1 VESDLT
7 YGDSF
12 SISFDLPDRLLGF
25 INQFEEEIRKA
36 IPEIISNITALLEI
50 QWKQEATNSLK
61 SVEKY
66 NNSFSQREI
75 SPFHIILEN
84 NHPAVFFLESGT
96 APFDMK
102 RMLDT
107 SAHVKVSEKT
117 GNRYIR
123 IPFEGKVKDYIA
135 GGVDKS
141 EIRAMAGSTFSIKST
156 GGRERRIITKYGDRL
171 TDMGGLGVKRKYFTV
186 LNATREKLPN
196 KTNSPNMGFTPYT
209 EYKAATTID
218 YTWKSSPY
226 ENAVK
231 MVDFQ
236 GKTIGMKTFRTIS
249 DASDPNSW
257 IHPGIHASHI
267 AEKAVE
273 AVKTQLDA
281 EIAKVLEPLYNN
293 FNQLGSNAGF
303 D

>member
-1 VESDLT
+1 MDSDST
-7 YGDSF
+7 YGESF
-12 SISFDLPDRLLGF
+12 SISFDLPERLLGF
-25 INQFEEEIRKA
+25 INQFEEEIKKA
-36 IPEIISNITALLEI
+36 VPEIISNVTTLLEI
-50 QWKQEATNSLK
+50 QLKQEATNSLK
-61 SVEKY
+61 SVERY
-66 NNSFSQREI
+66 NNSFSQKQV

-84 NHPAVFFLESGT
+84 NHPAVLILERGSS
-96 APFDMK
+96 PYDLK

-107 SAHVKVSEKT
+107 SSHVKVSKD
-117 GNRYIR
+117 GKRYIR

-135 GGVDKS
+135 GGVDKD
-141 EIRAMAGSTFSIKST
+141 EIRAMAGSHFVTIKNE
-156 GGRERRIITKYGDRL
+156 GRERRIITKYGDRL
-171 TDMGGLGVKRKYFTV
+171 TDMGNVGVKRKYFTV
-186 LNATREKLPN
+186 LNATGEKFPN
-196 KTNSPNMGFTPYT
+196 KTNRPNMGFTPYT

-231 MVDFQ
+231 MTDFQ

-249 DASDPNSW
+249 DNSDPNSW

-273 AVKTQLDA
+273 AVKMQLDA
-281 EIAKVLEPLYNN
+281 EISKVLEPLYNN
-293 FNQLGSNAGF
+293 FEQLGSNAGF

>member
-1 VESDLT
+1 MDIDST
-7 YGDSF
+7 YGESF
-12 SISFDLPDRLLGF
+12 SISFDLPDRFLGF

-36 IPEIISNITALLEI
+36 VPEIVSNITALLEI
-50 QWKQEATNSLK
+50 EWKQEATNSLK

-66 NNSFSQREI
+66 NNSFSQKQV

-84 NHPAVFFLESGT
+84 NHPAVLFLEAGT
-96 APFDMK
+96 SPYDLK

-107 SAHVKVSEKT
+107 SAHVKVSKD
-117 GNRYIR
+117 GKRYMR

-135 GGVDKS
+135 GGVDKN
-141 EIRAMAGSTFSIKST
+141 EIRAMKGSIISSVRDGT
-156 GGRERRIITKYGDRL
+156 REKRIITKYGDRL
-171 TDMGGLGVKRKYFTV
+171 TDMGSTGVKRKYFTV
-186 LNATREKLPN
+186 LNATSEKFPN
-196 KTNSPNMGFTPYT
+196 KNNRPNMGFTPYT

-231 MVDFQ
+231 MTDFQ

-249 DASDPNSW
+249 DNSDPNSW

-273 AVKTQLDA
+273 AVKMQLDA
-281 EIAKVLEPLYNN
+281 EISKVLEPLYNN
-293 FNQLGSNAGF
+293 FNQLGNNAGF

>member
-1 VESDLT
+1 MDSDST
-7 YGDSF
+7 YNDSF
-12 SISFDLPDRLLGF
+12 SISFDLPERLLGF
-25 INQFEEEIRKA
+25 VNQFEEEIRKA
-36 IPEIISNITALLEI
+36 IPEIVSNITTLLEI

-66 NNSFSQREI
+66 NNSFSQKEI

-84 NHPAVFFLESGT
+84 NHPAVLILESGSS
-96 APFDMK
+96 PFDMK

-107 SAHVKVSEKT
+107 SSHVKVSKD
-117 GNRYIR
+117 GKRYIR

-135 GGVDKS
+135 GGVDKD
-141 EIRAMAGSTFSIKST
+141 EIRAMAGSKFVTLKD
-156 GGRERRIITKYGDRL
+156 GNRERRIITRYGDRL
-171 TDMGGLGVKRKYFTV
+171 TDMGNTGVKRKYFTV
-186 LNATREKLPN
+186 LSATSEKFPN
-196 KTNSPNMGFTPYT
+196 KTNRPNMGFAPYT
-209 EYKAATTID
+209 EHKAATTID
-218 YTWKSSPY
+218 YTWKSSPF

-231 MVDFQ
+231 MTDFQ
-236 GKTIGMKTFRTIS
+236 GKTMGMKTFRTIS
-249 DASDPNSW
+249 DNSDPNSW

-273 AVKTQLDA
+273 AVKMQLDV
-281 EIAKVLEPLYNN
+281 EISKVLEPLYNN

>member
-1 VESDLT
+1 MDIDST
-7 YGDSF
+7 YGESF
-12 SISFDLPDRLLGF
+12 SISFNLPERLLGF
-25 INQFEEEIRKA
+25 INQFEEEIKKA
-36 IPEIISNITALLEI
+36 VPEIISNVTTLLEI

-61 SVEKY
+61 SVERY
-66 NNSFSQREI
+66 NNSFSQKQV

-84 NHPAVFFLESGT
+84 NHPAVLILERGSS
-96 APFDMK
+96 PYDLK

-107 SAHVKVSEKT
+107 SSHVKVSKD
-117 GNRYIR
+117 GKRYIR

-135 GGVDKS
+135 GGVDKD
-141 EIRAMAGSTFSIKST
+141 EIRAMAGSRFVTIKT
-156 GGRERRIITKYGDRL
+156 DRERRIITKYGDRL
-171 TDMGGLGVKRKYFTV
+171 TDMGNVGVKRKYFTV
-186 LNATREKLPN
+186 LNATGEKFPN
-196 KTNSPNMGFTPYT
+196 KTNRPGMGNPFT
-209 EYKAATTID
+209 EYKAATTVN

-231 MVDFQ
+231 MTDFQ

-249 DASDPNSW
+249 DNSDPNSW

-273 AVKTQLDA
+273 AVKMQLDA
-281 EIAKVLEPLYNN
+281 EISKVLEPLYNN
-293 FNQLGSNAGF
+293 FNQLGNQAGF